1 MASLK
6 TKFSVGVFVVLGFII
21 TFIAVVWLGLSH
33 HLEKGRYYVAY
44 FDESVQ
50 GLNKDSPVKYR
61 GVSIGRV
68 GSISV
73 APDAT
78 LVEVVLKIDPEIKP
92 DENFVA
98 QLRAVGITGIM
109 FVELDRRKPVET
121 DASPRISFP
130 SKYPIIATRP
140 SEIKQ
145 IITEINDVLKQL
157 KSFDLGNISTKVKT
171 ILDGIDRTV
180 GEMKIAELTAKV
192 QHSLNV
198 WDKTLDSVGTA
209 AMSFNTLSRSA
220 DGTVAELTEILRTNK
235 QELSDAVAALN
246 RSMAKAGRLLDSG
259 TDLVGNTDDRIQ
271 QLTTRL
277 MVTLQKL
284 DQTADKLNRTID
296 QISDQP
302 SQLLFGKP
310 LPMRNTPD
318 P

>member
-6 TKFSVGVFVVLGFII
+6 TKFRVGVFVVLGFIVAI
-21 TFIAVVWLGLSH
+21 VAVVWLGLSH
-33 HLEKGRYYVAY
+33 HLEKGRYYAAY

-73 APDAT
+73 APDGT
-78 LVEVVLKIDPEIKP
+78 LVEVVLKIDPEVKP

-109 FVELDRRKPVET
+109 FVELDRKKRSEL
-121 DASPRISFP
+121 DLSPRIRFP
-130 SKYPIIATRP
+130 SKYPIIPTKP
-140 SEIKQ
+140 SEIQQ
-145 IITEINDVLKQL
+145 IISEITDVLQQL
-157 KSFDLGNISTKVKT
+157 KSLELGHISNQVKK

-180 GEMKIAELTAKV
+180 GEIR
-192 QHSLNV
+192 
-198 WDKTLDSVGTA
+198 VG
-209 AMSFNTLSRSA
+209 
-220 DGTVAELTEILRTNK
+220 ELTEKAKLSLDVWDRTLNSVEAAAGSFNALSLKAGGTLSELRDILHDNK
-235 QELSDAVAALN
+235 QNLSEAVTALN
-246 RSMAKAGRLLDSG
+246 QAMIEAGGLMQSG
-259 TDLVGNTDDRIQ
+259 SHLVGNVDDRIQ
-271 QLTTRL
+271 RLSSQL
-277 MVTLQKL
+277 MATLQKI
-284 DQTADKLNRTID
+284 DRTADKLNRVID

-310 LPMRNTPD
+310 LPGRLTPD

>member
-6 TKFSVGVFVVLGFII
+6 TKFRVGVFVVLGFIV
-21 TFIAVVWLGLSH
+21 TFVAVVWLGLSH

-78 LVEVVLKIDPEIKP
+78 LVEVVLKIDPEVKP

-109 FVELDRRKPVET
+109 FVELDRRKRSEA
-121 DASPRISFP
+121 DLSPRIGFP
-130 SKYPIIATRP
+130 SKYPIIPTKP
-140 SEIKQ
+140 SEIQQ
-145 IITEINDVLKQL
+145 IISEITDVLQQL
-157 KSFDLGNISTKVKT
+157 KSLELGHISDKVKK

-180 GEMKIAELTAKV
+180 DEIRVGELTERVKLSLDVWDRTLNSVESAAG
-192 QHSLNV
+192 SLN
-198 WDKTLDSVGTA
+198 A
-209 AMSFNTLSRSA
+209 LSLKA
-220 DGTVAELTEILRTNK
+220 DGTVSELRDILRSNK
-235 QELSDAVAALN
+235 QDLSDAVTALN
-246 RSMAKAGRLLDSG
+246 QAMLKAGGLMRSG
-259 TDLVGNTDDRIQ
+259 SHLVGNADERIQ
-271 QLTTRL
+271 HLSSQL
-277 MVTLQKL
+277 MVTLQKI
-284 DQTADKLNRTID
+284 DRTADKLNRVID

-310 LPMRNTPD
+310 LPTRHTPD

>member
-6 TKFSVGVFVVLGFII
+6 TKFSVGIFVVLGFVI

-68 GSISV
+68 GSITV

-78 LVEVVLKIDPEIKP
+78 LVEVVLKIDPEVKP

-109 FVELDRRKPVET
+109 FVELDRRKPVEP
-121 DASPRISFP
+121 DLSPRISFP
-130 SKYPIIATRP
+130 SKYPIIATKP
-140 SEIKQ
+140 SEIQQ
-145 IITEINDVLKQL
+145 IISEINDVLQQL

-180 GEMKIAELTAKV
+180 AEMRIAELTARVK
-192 QHSLNV
+192 QSLDV
-198 WDKTLDSVGTA
+198 WDRTLDSVGTA
-209 AMSFNTLSRSA
+209 AISFNTLTRSA
-220 DGTVAELTEILRTNK
+220 DGTVAEVTEILRTNK
-235 QELSDAVAALN
+235 QDLSDAVSALN
-246 RSMAKAGRLLDSG
+246 RSMLKADLLLDSG
-259 TDLVGNTDDRIQ
+259 TDLVGNTDERIA
-271 QLTTRL
+271 QLTIRL

-310 LPMRNTPD
+310 LPTRNTPD

>member
-1 MASLK
+1 MASLN
-6 TKFSVGVFVVLGFII
+6 TKFRVGLFVVLGFVI

-68 GSISV
+68 GSITV

-78 LVEVVLKIDPEIKP
+78 LVEVVLKIDPEMKP

-109 FVELDRRKPVET
+109 FVELDRRKLSEPDLSPV
-121 DASPRISFP
+121 IGFP
-130 SKYPIIATRP
+130 SKYPIIATKP
-140 SEIKQ
+140 SEIQQ
-145 IITEINDVLKQL
+145 ILSEINEVLQQL
-157 KSFDLGNISTKVKT
+157 KSFDLGNISAKIKKV
-171 ILDGIDRTV
+171 LDGIDRNV
-180 GEMKIAELTAKV
+180 EEIRLGELASKV
-192 QHSLNV
+192 KHSLDI

-209 AMSFNTLSRSA
+209 SASFNTLSRNA
-220 DGTVAELTEILRTNK
+220 DDTVAELTEILRANK
-235 QELSDAVAALN
+235 QDLSEAIAALN
-246 RSMAKAGRLLDSG
+246 LSMTKAGQFLDSG
-259 TDLVGNTDDRIQ
+259 SNLVDTTDYRIQ
-271 QLTTRL
+271 QLTTQV

-284 DQTADKLNRTID
+284 DRTADKLNRAID
-296 QISDQP
+296 QIADQP

-310 LPMRNTPD
+310 LPTRKTPD

>member
-1 MASLK
+1 MASLN
-6 TKFSVGVFVVLGFII
+6 TKFRVGLFVVLGFVI

-68 GSISV
+68 GSITV

-78 LVEVVLKIDPEIKP
+78 LVEVVLKIDPEMKP

-109 FVELDRRKPVET
+109 FVELDRRKLSEPDLSPV
-121 DASPRISFP
+121 IGFP
-130 SKYPIIATRP
+130 SKYPIIATKP
-140 SEIKQ
+140 SEIQQ
-145 IITEINDVLKQL
+145 ILSEINEVLQQL
-157 KSFDLGNISTKVKT
+157 KSFDLGNISAKIKKV
-171 ILDGIDRTV
+171 LDGIDRNV
-180 GEMKIAELTAKV
+180 EEIRLGELASKV
-192 QHSLNV
+192 KHSLDI

-209 AMSFNTLSRSA
+209 SASFNTLSRNA
-220 DGTVAELTEILRTNK
+220 DGTVAELTEILRANK
-235 QELSDAVAALN
+235 QDLSEAIAALN
-246 RSMAKAGRLLDSG
+246 LSMTKAGQFLDSG
-259 TDLVGNTDDRIQ
+259 SNLVDTTDYRIQ
-271 QLTTRL
+271 QLTTQV

-284 DQTADKLNRTID
+284 DRTADKLNRAID
-296 QISDQP
+296 QIADQP

-310 LPMRNTPD
+310 LPTRKTPD

>member
-1 MASLK
+1 MASLN
-6 TKFSVGVFVVLGFII
+6 TKFRVGLFVVLGFVI

-68 GSISV
+68 GSITV

-78 LVEVVLKIDPEIKP
+78 LVEVVLKIDPEMKP

-109 FVELDRRKPVET
+109 FVELDRRKLSEPDLSPV
-121 DASPRISFP
+121 IGFP
-130 SKYPIIATRP
+130 SKYPIIATKP
-140 SEIKQ
+140 SEIQQ
-145 IITEINDVLKQL
+145 ILSEINEVLQQL
-157 KSFDLGNISTKVKT
+157 KSFDLGNISAKIKKV
-171 ILDGIDRTV
+171 LDGIDRNV
-180 GEMKIAELTAKV
+180 EEIRLGELASKV
-192 QHSLNV
+192 KHSLDI

-209 AMSFNTLSRSA
+209 SASFNTLSRNA
-220 DGTVAELTEILRTNK
+220 DGTLAELTEILRANK
-235 QELSDAVAALN
+235 QDLSEAIAALDL
-246 RSMAKAGRLLDSG
+246 SMTKAGQFLDSG
-259 TDLVGNTDDRIQ
+259 SNLVDTTDYRIQ
-271 QLTTRL
+271 QLTTQV

-284 DQTADKLNRTID
+284 DRTADKLNRAID
-296 QISDQP
+296 QIADQP

-310 LPMRNTPD
+310 LPTRKTPD

>member
-6 TKFSVGVFVVLGFII
+6 TKFSVGVFVVLGFVI

-33 HLEKGRYYVAY
+33 HLEKGRFYVAY

-68 GSISV
+68 GSITV

-78 LVEVVLKIDPEIKP
+78 LVEVVLKIDPEVKP

-109 FVELDRRKPVET
+109 FVELDRRKPAET
-121 DASPRISFP
+121 ILSPRITFP
-130 SKYPIIATRP
+130 SKYPIIATKP
-140 SEIKQ
+140 SEIQQ
-145 IITEINDVLKQL
+145 IISEINDVLQQL

-171 ILDGIDRTV
+171 ILDGIDRNV
-180 GEMKIAELTAKV
+180 AEMKIAELTAKV
-192 QHSLNV
+192 KRSLDV
-198 WDKTLDSVGTA
+198 WDTTLESVDTA
-209 AMSFNTLSRSA
+209 AISINTLSRNA
-220 DGTVAELTEILRTNK
+220 DGTVTEFSEILRTNK
-235 QELSDAVAALN
+235 QDLSDAVAALN
-246 RSMAKAGRLLDSG
+246 RSMTKASRLLDSG
-259 TDLVGNTDDRIQ
+259 SDLVGNTDGRIQ
-271 QLTTRL
+271 QLTTQL
-277 MVTLQKL
+277 MFTLQKL
-284 DQTADKLNRTID
+284 DRTADKLNRAID
-296 QISDQP
+296 QIADQP

-310 LPMRNTPD
+310 LPARNTPD

>member
-6 TKFSVGVFVVLGFII
+6 TKFSVGVFVVLGFVI

-78 LVEVVLKIDPEIKP
+78 LVEVVLKIDPEVKP
-92 DENFVA
+92 DENLVA

-109 FVELDRRKPVET
+109 FVELDRRKPAET
-121 DASPRISFP
+121 ILSPRIRFP
-130 SKYPIIATRP
+130 SKYPIIATKP
-140 SEIKQ
+140 SEIQQ
-145 IITEINDVLKQL
+145 IISEINDVLQQL
-157 KSFDLGNISTKVKT
+157 KSFDLANISTKVKT
-171 ILDGIDRTV
+171 ILDGIDRSV
-180 GEMKIAELTAKV
+180 AEIKMAELTAKV
-192 QHSLNV
+192 KHSLDV
-198 WDKTLDSVGTA
+198 WDTTLDSVDTA
-209 AMSFNTLSRSA
+209 ALSISRLSRNA
-220 DGTVAELTEILRTNK
+220 DGTIAELSEILRTNK
-235 QELSDAVAALN
+235 QELSEAVTALN
-246 RSMAKAGRLLDSG
+246 LSMAKTGRLMDSG
-259 TDLVGNTDDRIQ
+259 SDLVGNTDSRIQ
-271 QLTTRL
+271 QLTTQL

-284 DQTADKLNRTID
+284 DRTADNLNRVID
-296 QISDQP
+296 RIADQP

-310 LPMRNTPD
+310 LPARNTPD